1 MCGIGGFRRF
11 GDTPI
16 SREAV
21 ETMLVG
27 LQNRGND
34 ATGMAIVKEGELSV
48 FKGDLPAWSFLRDSG
63 FEKWISEWLTP
74 KTSIVIL
81 HTRAATKGSPRVFE
95 NNHPM
100 YKNRCAVVHNGVI
113 INDDTLFSSMNLKR
127 EAETDSDI
135 LRAILDENGLT
146 KKGIRQLSR
155 VTGSVAM
162 AAVDQNDP
170 ERLLLVRSGS
180 PLVLGCTEDMLVW
193 ASEKKYIHAAMRKTL
208 TRFKTDF
215 QSNLPPDFGWLTM
228 QDNSAWLF
236 NDTEKE
242 WHDECKTYFSTYVEP
257 RRHVY
262 ENYSERQDKW
272 NEKERAK
279 GKTDKKVT
287 IIDTSALGDD
297 NTPIRLKCPATACRA
312 WNRLTKDPKIV
323 VWETLRCCKCDEL
336 LLPKAGAH
344 A

>member
-11 GDTPI
+11 GSNPI
-16 SREAV
+16 TREMV

-34 ATGMAIVKEGELSV
+34 ATGIAAVKDGHVGV
-48 FKGDLPAWSFLRDSG
+48 FKGDLPAWG
-63 FEKWISEWLTP
+63 FVRAPNYEPWISEWLTP
-74 KTSIVIL
+74 QTSIVLL

-100 YKNRCAVVHNGVI
+100 FKERCAVVHNGVI
-113 INDDTLFSSMNLKR
+113 VNDDTLFSAMDLKR

-135 LRAILDENGLT
+135 LRAILDNEGLT

-162 AAVDQNDP
+162 AAVDAQDP

-180 PLVLGCTEDMLVW
+180 PLVLGCTDDMLVW
-193 ASEKKYIHAAMRKTL
+193 ASEKKYIHSAMRKTL
-208 TRFKTDF
+208 TRFNTDF

-228 QDNSAWLF
+228 QDHSAWLF

-242 WHDECKTYFSTYVEP
+242 WHDECKTYFSTYTEP
-257 RRHVY
+257 RRHIY
-262 ENYSERQDKW
+262 EDYTLRQDRW
-272 NEKERAK
+272 NEKERERTK
-279 GKTDKKVT
+279 KKTTTNV
-287 IIDTSALGDD
+287 IIDTSNLGDEKH
-297 NTPIRLKCPATACRA
+297 PVRLKCQNNKCAE
-312 WNRLTKDPKIV
+312 WNRLTKDPRKIT
-323 VWETLRCCKCDEL
+323 WTTLRCFKCKEL
-336 LLPKAGAH
+336 LLPRASA
-344 A
+344 